1 MTQFGIPFEK
11 ELVRAGDYTVSSG
24 YKAILEMESA
34 GLDYSAVICANDLMA
49 LGAINALKELSY
61 RIPED
66 VQVIGYDGLRW
77 MNTGQPF
84 VSSIYQDTGIIA
96 KTSVDCLM
104 RLLKWEK
111 RWRILWIC
119 RLSFR
124 TAGRRFHCQRLI

>member
-1 MTQFGIPFEK
+1 MVIPFEK

-66 VQVIGYDGLRW
+66 VQVIGYDN
-77 MNTGQPF
+77 MFFSQ
-84 VSSIYQDTGIIA
+84 IYYPGIKHDPA
-96 KTSVDCLM
+96 SNHRNGENC
-104 RLLKWEK
+104 
-111 RWRILWIC
+111 
-119 RLSFR
+119 S
-124 TAGRRFHCQRLI
+124 RFHASGIGR